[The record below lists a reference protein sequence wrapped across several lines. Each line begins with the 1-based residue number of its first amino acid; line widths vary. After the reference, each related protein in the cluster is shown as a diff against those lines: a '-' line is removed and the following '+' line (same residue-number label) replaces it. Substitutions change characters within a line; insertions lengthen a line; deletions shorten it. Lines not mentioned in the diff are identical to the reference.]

1 MSIQQSA
8 PTEQTPS
15 PVVTARD
22 DAPLAELMRQ
32 RALGLP
38 ARIIVAQG
46 AAAVALSGAM
56 AAFEPARWGIAV
68 LVGTTVSMH
77 ALWSL
82 AVKRTTP
89 PTPDARGWPLL
100 RRVAALVGTGSA
112 LALLFASG
120 IALLG
125 HLQS

>member
-1 MSIQQSA
+1 MTIQQSA
-8 PTEQTPS
+8 PAEPTPS
-15 PVVTARD
+15 PVVTAHD
-22 DAPLAELMRQ
+22 DAPLAELMCQ
-32 RALGLP
+32 RALALP

-56 AAFEPARWGIAV
+56 AVFEPARWGIAA

-82 AVKRTTP
+82 AVQRTTP
-89 PTPDARGWPLL
+89 PTADARRWSLL
-100 RRVAALVGTGSA
+100 RRAAAVVGTGSA
-112 LALLFASG
+112 LALLFASS